1 MNEQARIAQMLFPH
15 IQKTAQQ
22 LLEENPSR
30 NLKEGAAVTRFAPSP
45 TGFLHIGGVF
55 TALAAERTAHTTG
68 GRVILRIEDTDKKR
82 QVEGGT
88 ALIKEGL
95 QRFGVE
101 FDEGAEADGSD
112 RGDYGPYTQSHRAEL
127 YQTFAKDLVEKGLAY
142 PCFCSEET
150 ISEISI
156 RDISA
161 SKHSRCD
168 ADISNL
174 A

>member
-1 MNEQARIAQMLFPH
+1 MSLKRRNYIALVLLLVAAICWGFG
-15 IQKTAQQ
+15 QQ
-22 LLEENPSR
+22 LLAENPSR

-68 GRVILRIEDTDKKR
+68 GKVILRIEDTDKKR

-112 RGDYGPYTQSHRAEL
+112 KRDDAFHAGDRDLRIFHL
-127 YQTFAKDLVEKGLAY
+127 AKDRVWFAGGPQILVTATQNG
-142 PCFCSEET
+142 
-150 ISEISI
+150 
-156 RDISA
+156 DI
-161 SKHSRCD
+161 C
-168 ADISNL
+168 
-174 A
+174 